1 MPRARANPPFASN
14 KSVTAFVDAEHPWRN
29 GSFRGRGGN
38 PFGLNHGL
46 YQPLEDFPGEEG
58 QTEPGTPTPA
68 ARAGGAELPSDA
80 DAEASTKWYQT
91 RPRRV
96 RRSLSLSSRR
106 GPKPESPRVSQ
117 EALDGRLVVP
127 DCDAASVPEGVIYPR
142 GPAVRARL
150 KALGGE
156 PIRHGSVATPRETIP
171 SDVPITVQ
179 STLENAASQFR
190 REFLN
195 RASGGA
201 NSEERVLMSYQHLWG
216 LDMRLRYN
224 RRSTRGRGLRLLGGE
239 VVIHSSLDEY
249 CYARAVAPG
258 FVFSDRN
265 RLLLFNAA
273 VAHAEHYG
281 YSVTTASGTCSF
293 KAGHRNALLG
303 LLARRAA
310 EGVLFRENVEAMN
323 LEIAADDL
331 ARDWRAHLAYSRN
344 IVDIGLVE
352 RIQMSARRK
361 FSRLFGLAQARPP
374 RQ

>member
-1 MPRARANPPFASN
+1 MPRARANPPFASI
-14 KSVTAFVDAEHPWRN
+14 KSIAAYPDAEHPWRY

-38 PFGLNHGL
+38 PFGLNHGS
-46 YQPLEDFPGEEG
+46 YQPLEDLPGEEG
-58 QTEPGTPTPA
+58 QTDPGTPTPA
-68 ARAGGAELPSDA
+68 AHAAGAESPPDA
-80 DAEASTKWYQT
+80 DAEASTGWYQT
-91 RPRRV
+91 RPRRA

-106 GPKPESPRVSQ
+106 GPKPDSPRVSD
-117 EALDGRLVVP
+117 EALEGRLATP
-127 DCDAASVPEGVIYPR
+127 RCDAASVPEGVIYPR

-156 PIRHGSVATPRETIP
+156 PIRRGSVATPQNNVLP
-171 SDVPITVQ
+171 DVPITVQ
-179 STLENAASQFR
+179 QTLESAASQFR
-190 REFLN
+190 REFLSQ
-195 RASGGA
+195 ASGGA
-201 NSEERVLMSYQHLWG
+201 SSEERVLKSYQHLWG

-239 VVIHSSLDEY
+239 VVVHSSLDEY
-249 CYARAVAPG
+249 CYARAMAPG

-310 EGVLFRENVEAMN
+310 EGVLFRESVESMN

-331 ARDWRAHLAYSRN
+331 ARDWRAHLIHSRN
-344 IVDIGLVE
+344 IVDVGLVE